1 MLAVITGGAGFLG
14 TYLARRLA
22 EKGALKGT
30 DGREQEISRVLV
42 VDPSI
47 KARHA
52 APSGPHKISIE
63 HEPGSVTDFAQM
75 SRAVGQGP
83 VSVFH
88 LASLLPGTTE
98 RDLDAALAVN
108 VDGARNVLE
117 ALKRSGAPAKFISTS
132 TIALHTRSADNAVI
146 RDDSSPR
153 PKAVYGLT
161 KIISENF
168 ALAYQIGSGLDVRG
182 GRFPAVVIRPV
193 SVASSIGSALSD
205 ILREISLGRD
215 CEIRVKPETDVLLLD
230 YQSCI
235 DGLIAVHDADPALLS
250 EHRFVNF
257 PGRLISVAGMVE
269 AAERTAR
276 AAGREPGKT
285 RFAFNDFL
293 QLTMD
298 RWPLKVETNLADRIG
313 VPSPLPVKEMCRR
326 FLDDY
331 DQFWKQSLP

>member
-1 MLAVITGGAGFLG
+1 
-14 TYLARRLA
+14 
-22 EKGALKGT
+22 
-30 DGREQEISRVLV
+30 
-42 VDPSI
+42 
-47 KARHA
+47 
-52 APSGPHKISIE
+52 
-63 HEPGSVTDFAQM
+63 VTDFEQM
-75 SRAVGQGP
+75 CRAVGQGA

-98 RDLDAALAVN
+98 RDLGAALSVN

-117 ALKRSGAPAKFISTS
+117 ALKRSGAPAKFVSTS
-132 TIALHTRSADNAVI
+132 TIALHTRPPDDSPI
-146 RDDSSPR
+146 RDDTSPR

-168 ALAYQIGSGLDVRG
+168 ALAYQIGAGIDVRG

-205 ILREISLGRD
+205 ILREVSLGRD
-215 CEIRVKPETDVLLLD
+215 CEVRVKPETEVLLLD

-235 DGLIAVHDADPALLS
+235 DGLIAVHDADPALLV

-257 PGRLISVAGMVE
+257 PGRLISVAGMIE
-269 AAERTAR
+269 AAGKTAR

-285 RFAFNDFL
+285 RLAFNDFL

-298 RWPLKVETNLADRIG
+298 RWPVNVETALAERIG
-313 VPSPLPVKEMCRR
+313 VPAPLPVEEMCRR

-331 DQFWKQSLP
+331 KRFWKGSLQ

>member
-42 VDPSI
+42 IDPSI
-47 KARHA
+47 KTRHS
-52 APSGPHKISIE
+52 APGSHGIPIE
-63 HEPGSVTDFAQM
+63 REPGSVTDFEQM
-75 SRAVGQGP
+75 SRVVGQGP

-98 RDLDAALAVN
+98 RDLGAALAVN

-132 TIALHTRSADNAVI
+132 TIALHTRVTNTAVV
-146 RDDSSPR
+146 RDDTSPR

-161 KIISENF
+161 KIISEQF
-168 ALAYQIGSGLDVRG
+168 ALAYQIGAGLDVRG

-215 CEIRVKPETDVLLLD
+215 CEIRVKPETEVLLLD

-235 DGLIAVHDADPALLS
+235 DGLIAVHDADPTLLS

-269 AAERTAR
+269 EAERAAR

-285 RFAFNDFL
+285 RLAINDFL

-298 RWPLKVETNLADRIG
+298 RWPLKVDARLADRLG
-313 VPSPLPVKEMCRR
+313 VPSPPPVESMCRR

-331 DQFWKQSLP
+331 EQFWKASLQ